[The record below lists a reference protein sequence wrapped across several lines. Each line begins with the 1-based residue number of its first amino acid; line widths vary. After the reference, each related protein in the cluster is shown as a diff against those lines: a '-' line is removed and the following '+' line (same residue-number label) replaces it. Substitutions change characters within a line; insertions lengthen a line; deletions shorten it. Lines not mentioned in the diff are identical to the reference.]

1 METFMEACKQYI
13 PEIMTVIVGIV
24 SSGGCVTMIHYLLRH
39 FNELKSDNDINEL
52 KRLTAQTIKINNQL
66 VEENAELKEQLRKTE
81 CALNKVMYDGKE

>member
-1 METFMEACKQYI
+1 MENIMEVCKQYI

-52 KRLTAQTIKINNQL
+52 KKLTAQTNRSSHKKQ
-66 VEENAELKEQLRKTE
+66 EQNIE
-81 CALNKVMYDGKE
+81 

>member
-1 METFMEACKQYI
+1 MEVCKQYI

-24 SSGGCVTMIHYLLRH
+24 SSGGCVTMIQYLLRH
-39 FNELKSDNDINEL
+39 FNELKNDSDINEL
-52 KRLTAQTIKINNQL
+52 KKLTAQTIKINNQL

>member
-1 METFMEACKQYI
+1 MENIMEVCKQYI

-24 SSGGCVTMIHYLLRH
+24 SSGGCVTMIRYLLRH

-52 KRLTAQTIKINNQL
+52 KKLTAQTIKINNQL

>member
-1 METFMEACKQYI
+1 MENIMEVCKQYI

-39 FNELKSDNDINEL
+39 FNELKNDNDINEL

-81 CALNKVMYDGKE
+81 CAMNKVMYAGKE

>member
-1 METFMEACKQYI
+1 MENIMEICKQYI

-39 FNELKSDNDINEL
+39 FNELKNDSDINEL
-52 KRLTAQTIKINNQL
+52 KKLTAQTIKINNQL